1 MKTARHYSSK
11 TKVIA
16 TIGPATSSK
25 ELLGRLFNAG
35 TDACRLNFSH
45 GNYND
50 HLMVINHILELNRE
64 MDHKVAILADLQ
76 GPKLRIGEVEN
87 NEIEL
92 IEGREISFVSEK
104 CMGNP
109 EKVFLSYEAFAKDAV
124 PGEAVLLDDGKIKL
138 RVIETNRKDRVRLE
152 VIYGG
157 KLSSKKGVNLPDTKI
172 SLPSLTKKDI
182 EDVRFILDHEVDWIA
197 LSFVRSATDILEL
210 KEIIKKKKKNVKVI
224 AKIEKPEALEQID
237 NIIDVSDAVMIARGD
252 LGAELSFERVPLIQ
266 KQIINKC
273 IQHAKPVIV
282 ATQMLES
289 MISNFRPTR
298 AEASDVANAVFDGAD
313 TLMLSGE
320 TSVGKYPLEAIK
332 AMQNVIDYAEGKEF
346 VLKHEY
352 LPDSQIPSFL
362 PDSVCYNA
370 CKMADLTNA
379 TAIITFTHSGAT
391 AFKISSHRPKADI
404 FVFTSNESLIRK
416 LSIVWG
422 VHAFYMPHEDH
433 INEAVSHTI
442 EFLKTNK
449 YIRTDDVVIHVGSI
463 PMKNKGK
470 TNMMKI
476 SYV

>member
-1 MKTARHYSSK
+1 MKTVKDDTSK

-16 TIGPATSSK
+16 TIGPACSSK
-25 ELLGRLFNAG
+25 EMLGKLFAAG
-35 TDACRLNFSH
+35 IDACRLNFSH
-45 GNYND
+45 GRHDD
-50 HLMVINHILELNRE
+50 HLKVINHILELNSE
-64 MDHKVAILADLQ
+64 LECKVAILADLQ

-87 NEIEL
+87 DEIEL
-92 IEGREISFVSEK
+92 IEGKEISFVSEK
-104 CMGNP
+104 CTGNP
-109 EKVFLSYEAFAKDAV
+109 ERVYMSYENFARDV
-124 PGEAVLLDDGKIKL
+124 FPGESVMVDDGKIKL
-138 RVIETNRKDRVRLE
+138 SVVETNGRNRVRLR
-152 VIYGG
+152 VIHGG

-172 SLPSLTKKDI
+172 SLPSLTNKDI
-182 EDVRFILDHEVDWIA
+182 EDVHFILDQEVDWIA
-197 LSFVRSATDILEL
+197 LSFVRAATDILAL

-224 AKIEKPEALEQID
+224 AKIEKPEALQQID
-237 NIIDVSDAVMIARGD
+237 NIIDVSDAIMVARGD
-252 LGAELSFERVPLIQ
+252 LGVELSFERVPLIQ

-273 IQHAKPVIV
+273 IQQAKPVIV

-289 MISNFRPTR
+289 MMTNFRPTR

-332 AMQNVIDYAEGKEF
+332 AMQNVIDFAEGKEF

-352 LPDSQIPSFL
+352 LPDHLVPSFL

-379 TAIITFTHSGAT
+379 TAIITFTYSGAT
-391 AFKISSHRPKADI
+391 AFRISSYRPKADI

-416 LSIVWG
+416 LSIAWG
-422 VHAFYMPHEDH
+422 VHAFYLPHEDH
-433 INEAVSHTI
+433 INEAVDHTI
-442 EFLKTNK
+442 EFLKANT
-449 YIRTDDVVIHVGSI
+449 YIRDDDVVIHVGSI
-463 PMKNKGK
+463 PMQKKGK